1 MTGILIYSVRPVFS
15 HSPLSQANVKPFH
28 SKPTLVTS
36 TLEHDIMHL
45 PKGRRESSKQ
55 HLTQGGHVQIQT
67 LEICALE
74 MQAGAGE
81 AEHSDACCLCNGEDD

>member
-1 MTGILIYSVRPVFS
+1 
-15 HSPLSQANVKPFH
+15 
-28 SKPTLVTS
+28 
-36 TLEHDIMHL
+36 MHL